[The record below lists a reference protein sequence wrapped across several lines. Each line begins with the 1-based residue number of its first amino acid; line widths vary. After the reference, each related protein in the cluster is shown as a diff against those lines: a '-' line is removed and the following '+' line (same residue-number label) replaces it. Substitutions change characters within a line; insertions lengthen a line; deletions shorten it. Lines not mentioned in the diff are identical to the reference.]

1 MGHWAKFA
9 PKISQPT
16 DGIRWYKITARSAS
30 HGRDRFS
37 IINSGDEHEFAGDN
51 PMLMLYTVNP
61 DSTNTDGERNFDT
74 TNELPAILFGV
85 FLPTDDV
92 DPEAGIEIGAG
103 RNRNDR

>member
-1 MGHWAKFA
+1 MENE
-9 PKISQPT
+9 
-16 DGIRWYKITARSAS
+16 
-30 HGRDRFS
+30 RFS

-74 TNELPAILFGV
+74 TNELPAIPFGV

-92 DPEAGIEIGAG
+92 ILKRESRLERGGTEMTDKLEIL
-103 RNRNDR
+103 RILNCRWKNL

>member
-1 MGHWAKFA
+1 MVY
-9 PKISQPT
+9 
-16 DGIRWYKITARSAS
+16 DGIKLRLAQRAME
-30 HGRDRFS
+30 GDRFS